1 MTATRRRIIRPA
13 RASASPERLLR
24 VEKLRTRLARERET
38 QARWLARL
46 RRAFHAVEKA
56 DRCIRRVE
64 QQIARLEESPHG

>member
-13 RASASPERLLR
+13 RAASPERLLR

-46 RRAFHAVEKA
+46 RRAFHAVEKS
-56 DRCIRRVE
+56 DGCIRRIE
-64 QQIARLEESPHG
+64 QQIARLEESADG